1 MRIAYVCSYY
11 PWPPSFGGVET
22 IVRTVATALAK
33 KGHKVYVITTP
44 FDVTT
49 GKQISD
55 YGVEEKDGAI
65 IFKLRPGKIKV
76 GYARF
81 IKGLRE
87 VIERTDPDIVHAHN
101 LHPHLFQ
108 LALWKKNYRYKLVA
122 ELHYPVIE
130 LDFLVQKLAMPFTL
144 LGLKAIS
151 KDINAFV
158 THTELE
164 KSWLESIGIASEK
177 IAIIRFPAIPS
188 ELLNFKTNVD
198 IMGDVLYLGRIV
210 PRKGVHILIKA
221 LSIVKQRIPNIRA
234 TIAGPADPRYLKKLK
249 KLVKESGL
257 ENNVTFLGPVEEEKK
272 YHIIKAHRILVFP
285 SLKDLHPIVLLE
297 AQALGVPVIASR
309 VGAIPEIIR
318 NGETGILIERGNVL
332 ELAKVIELLLR
343 SFDLYYQC
351 SKKATMLASS
361 FTYENLISHLETYYR
376 MLIENNV
383 KVL

>member
-1 MRIAYVCSYY
+1 VCSYY

-22 IVRTVATALAK
+22 IVRTVASALAK
-33 KGHKVYVITTP
+33 KGHEVYVITTP

-49 GKQISD
+49 GKQVSD
-55 YGVEEKDGAI
+55 YGVEEKDGVT
-65 IFKLRPGKIKV
+65 IFKLRPGKIRV

-87 VIERTDPDIVHAHN
+87 VIERIDPDIVHAHN

-130 LDFLVQKLAMPFTL
+130 LDFVVQKLAMPFAL
-144 LGLKAIS
+144 LGLNAIS
-151 KDINAFV
+151 KDIDAFV
-158 THTELE
+158 AHTELE
-164 KSWLESIGIASEK
+164 KSWLESIGIASKK

-188 ELLNFKTNVD
+188 ELLNFKADVD

-221 LSIVKQRIPNIRA
+221 LSIVKQKIPNIRA
-234 TIAGPADPRYLKKLK
+234 TIAGPADLQYLEKLK
-249 KLVKESGL
+249 NLARELNLVD
-257 ENNVTFLGPVEEEKK
+257 NVTFLGPVEEGKK
-272 YHIIKAHRILVFP
+272 CYIIKAHRILALP

-309 VGAIPEIIR
+309 VGAIPEIVR
-318 NGETGILIERGNVL
+318 DGETGMLVEPGNVL
-332 ELAKVIELLLR
+332 ELGKAIEQVLNNNTLYQQYSKYAVAFASNFTLEKTLALLKA
-343 SFDLYYQC
+343 LYFQH
-351 SKKATMLASS
+351 
-361 FTYENLISHLETYYR
+361 FSH
-376 MLIENNV
+376 
-383 KVL
+383 

>member
-22 IVRTVATALAK
+22 IVRTVASALAK

-49 GKQISD
+49 GKQVSD
-55 YGVEEKDGAI
+55 YGAEEKDGVT
-65 IFKLRPGKIKV
+65 IFKLRPGKIRV

-87 VIERTDPDIVHAHN
+87 VIERIDPDIVHAHN

-108 LALWKKNYRYKLVA
+108 LALWRKNHRYKLIA

-130 LDFLVQKLAMPFTL
+130 LDFLVQKLAMPFAL
-144 LGLKAIS
+144 LGLKAVS
-151 KDINAFV
+151 KNIDAFIA
-158 THTELE
+158 HTELE

-188 ELLNFKTNVD
+188 KLLNFKADVD

-210 PRKGVHILIKA
+210 PRKGIHILIKA

-234 TIAGPADPRYLKKLK
+234 TIAGSADPQYLKKLK
-249 KLVKESGL
+249 KLVKELGL

-272 YHIIKAHRILVFP
+272 YHVIKAHRILVLP

-309 VGAIPEIIR
+309 VGAIPEIVR
-318 NGETGILIERGNVL
+318 DGETGILIEPGNVL
-332 ELAKVIELLLR
+332 ELAKAIELILTNNALYQQYSKYAVAFASNFTLEKTLALLEV
-343 SFDLYYQC
+343 LYFQH
-351 SKKATMLASS
+351 L
-361 FTYENLISHLETYYR
+361 SH
-376 MLIENNV
+376 
-383 KVL
+383 